1 MTFAQTPFHNIAYNK
16 IRCAAIFITRCIAV
30 RTFACVALRAKQYV
44 ATYLFYIGVLFTLL
58 YPMGAMGQTFG
69 WSWIKACGQKGEGQ
83 QWFRRTYTHLGS
95 VHDATLRVAT
105 TGYVKVYVNGRQV
118 TTDLITPF
126 RPTNS
131 NEAVA
136 LTYHVAPFL
145 RPDSVHIAVWY
156 APVPQAADSC
166 QLAVNFF
173 GEDVDGQRFG
183 FQSDDTWLCRP
194 APAWYEADGDVVVE
208 GYDGRAMQPEW
219 TFGDTDWALW
229 QPAKVVN
236 DAKCRLVDEANSR
249 ERLRLK
255 RVYVASLCKSTS
267 ADNQYLTAN
276 NQFLCANNLP
286 LNASNQP
293 SGVSNL
299 TSNQPLSANNQP
311 SNISVLANNLASNQC
326 NKIICRRVKAGNER
340 VTAVFPQP
348 FFGFVRITFRGA
360 RRGERVAT
368 DNGLAYIC
376 SNQIDEQLFG
386 RFLPRVQNIFSIL
399 GDRRFQASQVLY
411 VEGLELSS
419 YLLLP
424 WMNF

>member
-16 IRCAAIFITRCIAV
+16 IRCAAIFITQCVAL

-44 ATYLFYIGVLFTLL
+44 ATYLIYIGVFFTLL
-58 YPMGAMGQTFG
+58 YPMGGMGQTFG
-69 WSWIKACGQKGEGQ
+69 WSWIKASGQKGEGQ

-95 VHDATLRVAT
+95 VYDATLRVAT

-118 TTDLITPF
+118 TTDPITPF

-156 APVPQAADSC
+156 APVPQAGDSC

-183 FQSDDTWLCRP
+183 FQSDDTWLCRL
-194 APAWYEADGDVVVE
+194 APAWYEADGDAVVE

-229 QPAKVVN
+229 QPAEVVN
-236 DAKCRLVDEANSR
+236 DAKCRLVVEADSR
-249 ERLRLK
+249 EHLRLK
-255 RVYVASLCKSTS
+255 RVYKASLCNSVS
-267 ADNQYLTAN
+267 PDNQYLTAN
-276 NQFLCANNLP
+276 DQSSSVNNQP

-293 SGVSNL
+293 LNANTMSLNASNL
-299 TSNQPLSANNQP
+299 ANNQ
-311 SNISVLANNLASNQC
+311 L

-386 RFLPRVQNIFSIL
+386 RFLPRVHNIFSIL
-399 GDRRFQASQVLY
+399 GDRRFQSSQVQY

>member
-16 IRCAAIFITRCIAV
+16 IRCAAIFIMQCVTL

-44 ATYLFYIGVLFTLL
+44 ATYLIYIGVLFALL
-58 YPMGAMGQTFG
+58 YPMGTMGQTFG
-69 WSWIKACGQKGEGQ
+69 WSWIKASGQMGEGQ

-95 VHDATLRVAT
+95 VYDATLRVAT

-126 RPTNS
+126 RPANS

-136 LTYHVAPFL
+136 LTYHVEPFL
-145 RPDSVHIAVWY
+145 RSDSVHIAVWY

-183 FQSDDTWLCRP
+183 FQSDETWLCRP
-194 APAWYEADGDVVVE
+194 APAWYEADGDALVE

-229 QPAKVVN
+229 QPAEVVN
-236 DAKCRLVDEANSR
+236 DAKCRLVVEADSR

-267 ADNQYLTAN
+267 ADNQYLTAH
-276 NQFLCANNLP
+276 NQFLCANNQL
-286 LNASNQP
+286 LC
-293 SGVSNL
+293 
-299 TSNQPLSANNQP
+299 ANNQR
-311 SNISVLANNLASNQC
+311 NQI
-326 NKIICRRVKAGNER
+326 NCRRVKAGNER

-386 RFLPRVQNIFSIL
+386 RFLPRVHNIFSIL
-399 GDRRFQASQVLY
+399 GDRRFQSSQVQY

>member
-16 IRCAAIFITRCIAV
+16 IRCAAIFITQCVAQRM
-30 RTFACVALRAKQYV
+30 FACVALRAKQYV
-44 ATYLFYIGVLFTLL
+44 ATYLIYIGMLFTLL

-69 WSWIKACGQKGEGQ
+69 WSWIKASGQKCEGQ

-95 VHDATLRVAT
+95 VYDATLRVAT

-118 TTDLITPF
+118 TTDPITPF

-173 GEDVDGQRFG
+173 GEDVGGQRFG

-194 APAWYEADGDVVVE
+194 APAWYEADGDAVVE

-229 QPAKVVN
+229 QPAEVVN
-236 DAKCRLVDEANSR
+236 DAKCRLVVEADSR

-255 RVYVASLCKSTS
+255 RVYKASLCNSVS
-267 ADNQYLTAN
+267 PDNQYLTAN
-276 NQFLCANNLP
+276 DQSSSVNNQPLNANTMS
-286 LNASNQP
+286 LNASN
-293 SGVSNL
+293 L
-299 TSNQPLSANNQP
+299 ANNQ
-311 SNISVLANNLASNQC
+311 L

-386 RFLPRVQNIFSIL
+386 RFLPRVHNIFSIL
-399 GDRRFQASQVLY
+399 GDRRFQSSQVQY

>member
-16 IRCAAIFITRCIAV
+16 IRCAAIFITQCVALRM
-30 RTFACVALRAKQYV
+30 FACVALRAKQYV
-44 ATYLFYIGVLFTLL
+44 ATYLIYIGMLFALL
-58 YPMGAMGQTFG
+58 YPMGAKGQTFG
-69 WSWIKACGQKGEGQ
+69 WSWIKASGQKGEGQ

-95 VHDATLRVAT
+95 VYDATLRVAT

-118 TTDLITPF
+118 TTDPITPF

-194 APAWYEADGDVVVE
+194 APAWYEADGDAVVE

-219 TFGDTDWALW
+219 TFGDTDWALR
-229 QPAKVVN
+229 QPAEVVN
-236 DAKCRLVDEANSR
+236 DAKCRLVVEADSR

-255 RVYVASLCKSTS
+255 RVYKASLCNSVS
-267 ADNQYLTAN
+267 PDNQYLTAN
-276 NQFLCANNLP
+276 DLSSSVNNQPLCANNQR
-286 LNASNQP
+286 NQI
-293 SGVSNL
+293 N
-299 TSNQPLSANNQP
+299 
-311 SNISVLANNLASNQC
+311 
-326 NKIICRRVKAGNER
+326 CRRVKAGNER

-386 RFLPRVQNIFSIL
+386 RFLPRVHNIFSIL
-399 GDRRFQASQVLY
+399 GDRRFQSSQVQY

>member
-16 IRCAAIFITRCIAV
+16 IRCAAIFIMQCVTL

-44 ATYLFYIGVLFTLL
+44 ATYLIYIGVLFALL
-58 YPMGAMGQTFG
+58 YPMGTMGQTFG
-69 WSWIKACGQKGEGQ
+69 WSWIKASGQMGEGQ

-95 VHDATLRVAT
+95 VYDATLRVAT

-126 RPTNS
+126 RPANS

-156 APVPQAADSC
+156 AHVPQADDSC

-183 FQSDDTWLCRP
+183 FQSDETWLCRP
-194 APAWYEADGDVVVE
+194 APAWYEADGDALVE

-229 QPAKVVN
+229 QPAEVVN
-236 DAKCRLVDEANSR
+236 DAKCRLVVEADSR

-267 ADNQYLTAN
+267 ADNQYLTAH
-276 NQFLCANNLP
+276 NQFLCANNQR
-286 LNASNQP
+286 NQI
-293 SGVSNL
+293 N
-299 TSNQPLSANNQP
+299 
-311 SNISVLANNLASNQC
+311 
-326 NKIICRRVKAGNER
+326 CRRVKAGNER

-386 RFLPRVQNIFSIL
+386 RFLPRVHNIFSIL
-399 GDRRFQASQVLY
+399 GDRRFQSSQVQY

>member
-16 IRCAAIFITRCIAV
+16 IRCAAILITQCAALRM
-30 RTFACVALRAKQYV
+30 FACVALRAKQYV
-44 ATYLFYIGVLFTLL
+44 ATYLIYIGMFFTLL

-69 WSWIKACGQKGEGQ
+69 WSWIKASGQKGEGQ

-95 VHDATLRVAT
+95 VYDATLRVAT

-118 TTDLITPF
+118 TTDPITPF

-156 APVPQAADSC
+156 APVPQASDSC

-183 FQSDDTWLCRP
+183 FQSDDTWLCRL
-194 APAWYEADGDVVVE
+194 APAWYEADGDAVVE

-229 QPAKVVN
+229 QPAEVVN
-236 DAKCRLVDEANSR
+236 DAKCRLVVEADSR

-255 RVYVASLCKSTS
+255 RVYKASLCNSVS
-267 ADNQYLTAN
+267 PDNQYLTAN
-276 NQFLCANNLP
+276 DRFSSVNNQLLCANN
-286 LNASNQP
+286 
-293 SGVSNL
+293 
-299 TSNQPLSANNQP
+299 
-311 SNISVLANNLASNQC
+311 QC
-326 NKIICRRVKAGNER
+326 NQINCRRVKAGNER

-360 RRGERVAT
+360 RRGERAAT

-386 RFLPRVQNIFSIL
+386 RFLPRVHNIFSIL
-399 GDRRFQASQVLY
+399 GDRRFQSLQVQY

>member
-16 IRCAAIFITRCIAV
+16 IRCAAIFIMQCVTL

-44 ATYLFYIGVLFTLL
+44 ATYLIYIGVLFALL
-58 YPMGAMGQTFG
+58 YPMGTMGQTFG
-69 WSWIKACGQKGEGQ
+69 WSWIKASGQMGEGQ

-95 VHDATLRVAT
+95 VYDATLRVAT

-126 RPTNS
+126 RPANS

-156 APVPQAADSC
+156 APVPQADDSC

-183 FQSDDTWLCRP
+183 FQSDETWLCRP
-194 APAWYEADGDVVVE
+194 APAWYEADGDALVE

-229 QPAKVVN
+229 QPAEVVN
-236 DAKCRLVDEANSR
+236 DAKCRLVVEADSR

-267 ADNQYLTAN
+267 ADNQYLTAH
-276 NQFLCANNLP
+276 NQFLCANNQL
-286 LNASNQP
+286 LC
-293 SGVSNL
+293 
-299 TSNQPLSANNQP
+299 ANNQR
-311 SNISVLANNLASNQC
+311 NQI
-326 NKIICRRVKAGNER
+326 NCRRVKAGNER

-360 RRGERVAT
+360 HQGERVAT

-386 RFLPRVQNIFSIL
+386 RFLPRVHNIFSIL
-399 GDRRFQASQVLY
+399 GDRRFQSSQVQY

>member
-16 IRCAAIFITRCIAV
+16 IRCTAIFITQCVALRM
-30 RTFACVALRAKQYV
+30 FACVALRAKQYV
-44 ATYLFYIGVLFTLL
+44 TTYLIYIGVLFALL

-69 WSWIKACGQKGEGQ
+69 WSWIKACGQKGEGL

-95 VHDATLRVAT
+95 VYDATLRVAT

-118 TTDLITPF
+118 TTDPITPF

-156 APVPQAADSC
+156 APVPQAGDSC

-194 APAWYEADGDVVVE
+194 APAWYEADGDAVVE

-229 QPAKVVN
+229 QPAEVVN
-236 DAKCRLVDEANSR
+236 DAKCRFVVEANSR

-255 RVYVASLCKSTS
+255 RVYVASLCKNTS

-276 NQFLCANNLP
+276 NQFLCANNQL
-286 LNASNQP
+286 LC
-293 SGVSNL
+293 
-299 TSNQPLSANNQP
+299 ANNQR
-311 SNISVLANNLASNQC
+311 NQI
-326 NKIICRRVKAGNER
+326 NCRRVKAGNER
-340 VTAVFPQP
+340 VTAVFSALCVSL
-348 FFGFVRITFRGA
+348 FVVPVGA
-360 RRGERVAT
+360 NV
-368 DNGLAYIC
+368 
-376 SNQIDEQLFG
+376 S
-386 RFLPRVQNIFSIL
+386 
-399 GDRRFQASQVLY
+399 
-411 VEGLELSS
+411 
-419 YLLLP
+419 LLI
-424 WMNF
+424 MV

>member
-16 IRCAAIFITRCIAV
+16 IRCAAIFITQCV
-30 RTFACVALRAKQYV
+30 TLRTFACVALRAKQYV
-44 ATYLFYIGVLFTLL
+44 ATYLIYIGVLFALL
-58 YPMGAMGQTFG
+58 YPMGAKGQTFG
-69 WSWIKACGQKGEGQ
+69 WSWIKASGQKGEGQ

-95 VHDATLRVAT
+95 VYDATLRVAT

-118 TTDLITPF
+118 TTDPITPF

-156 APVPQAADSC
+156 APVPQAGDSC

-194 APAWYEADGDVVVE
+194 APAWYEADGDAVVE

-229 QPAKVVN
+229 QPAEVVN
-236 DAKCRLVDEANSR
+236 DAKCRLVVEADSR

-267 ADNQYLTAN
+267 ADNQYLTVN
-276 NQFLCANNLP
+276 NQFLCANNQR
-286 LNASNQP
+286 NQ
-293 SGVSNL
+293 
-299 TSNQPLSANNQP
+299 
-311 SNISVLANNLASNQC
+311 IY
-326 NKIICRRVKAGNER
+326 CRRVKAGNER

-360 RRGERVAT
+360 RRGERVAI

-386 RFLPRVQNIFSIL
+386 RFLPRVHNIFSIV
-399 GDRRFQASQVLY
+399 GDRRFQSSQVQY

-419 YLLLP
+419 YQPLP

>member
-16 IRCAAIFITRCIAV
+16 IRCAAIFITQCVALRM
-30 RTFACVALRAKQYV
+30 FACVALRAKQYV
-44 ATYLFYIGVLFTLL
+44 ATYLIYIGMLFALL
-58 YPMGAMGQTFG
+58 YPMGAKGQTFG
-69 WSWIKACGQKGEGQ
+69 CSWIKASGQKGEGQ

-95 VHDATLRVAT
+95 VYDATLRVAT

-118 TTDLITPF
+118 TTDPITPF
-126 RPTNS
+126 RLTNS

-194 APAWYEADGDVVVE
+194 APAWYEADGDAVVE

-229 QPAKVVN
+229 QPAEVVN
-236 DAKCRLVDEANSR
+236 DAKCRLVVEADSR

-255 RVYVASLCKSTS
+255 RVYKASLCNSVS
-267 ADNQYLTAN
+267 PDNQYLTAN
-276 NQFLCANNLP
+276 DLSSSVNNQPLCANNQR
-286 LNASNQP
+286 NQI
-293 SGVSNL
+293 N
-299 TSNQPLSANNQP
+299 
-311 SNISVLANNLASNQC
+311 
-326 NKIICRRVKAGNER
+326 CRRVKAGNER

-386 RFLPRVQNIFSIL
+386 RFLPRVHNIFSIL
-399 GDRRFQASQVLY
+399 GDRRFQSSQVQY

>member
-16 IRCAAIFITRCIAV
+16 IRCAAIFIMQCVTL

-44 ATYLFYIGVLFTLL
+44 ATYLIYIGVLFALL
-58 YPMGAMGQTFG
+58 YPMGTMGQTFG
-69 WSWIKACGQKGEGQ
+69 WSWIKASGQMGEGQ

-95 VHDATLRVAT
+95 VYDATLRVAT

-126 RPTNS
+126 RPANS

-194 APAWYEADGDVVVE
+194 APAWYEADGDAVVE

-229 QPAKVVN
+229 QPVEVVN
-236 DAKCRLVDEANSR
+236 DAKCRLVVEANSR

-267 ADNQYLTAN
+267 ADNQYLTEN
-276 NQFLCANNLP
+276 DQFLCANNQL
-286 LNASNQP
+286 LC
-293 SGVSNL
+293 
-299 TSNQPLSANNQP
+299 ANNQH
-311 SNISVLANNLASNQC
+311 NQIS
-326 NKIICRRVKAGNER
+326 CRRVKAGNDR

-360 RRGERVAT
+360 HQGERVAT

-386 RFLPRVQNIFSIL
+386 RFLPRVHNIFSIL
-399 GDRRFQASQVLY
+399 GDRRFQSSQVQY

>member
-16 IRCAAIFITRCIAV
+16 IRCAAILITQCVAL

-44 ATYLFYIGVLFTLL
+44 AIYLIYIGMFFTLL

-69 WSWIKACGQKGEGQ
+69 WSWIKASGQKGEGQ

-95 VHDATLRVAT
+95 VYDATLRVAT

-118 TTDLITPF
+118 TTDPITPF

-156 APVPQAADSC
+156 APVPQAGDSC

-194 APAWYEADGDVVVE
+194 APAWYEADGDAVVE

-229 QPAKVVN
+229 QPAEVVN
-236 DAKCRLVDEANSR
+236 DAKCRLVVEADSR

-255 RVYVASLCKSTS
+255 RVYKASLCNSVS
-267 ADNQYLTAN
+267 PDNQYLTAN
-276 NQFLCANNLP
+276 DQSSSVNNQPLNANTMS
-286 LNASNQP
+286 LNASN
-293 SGVSNL
+293 L
-299 TSNQPLSANNQP
+299 ANNQ
-311 SNISVLANNLASNQC
+311 L

-386 RFLPRVQNIFSIL
+386 RFLPRVHNIFSIV
-399 GDRRFQASQVLY
+399 GDRRFQSSQVQS

>member
-16 IRCAAIFITRCIAV
+16 IRCAAIFIMQCVTL

-44 ATYLFYIGVLFTLL
+44 ATYLIYIGVLFALL
-58 YPMGAMGQTFG
+58 YPMGTMGQTFG
-69 WSWIKACGQKGEGQ
+69 WSWIKASGQMGEGQ

-95 VHDATLRVAT
+95 VYDATLRVAT

-126 RPTNS
+126 RPANS

-183 FQSDDTWLCRP
+183 FQSDETWLYRP
-194 APAWYEADGDVVVE
+194 APAWYEADGDALVE

-219 TFGDTDWALW
+219 TFGDTDWSLW
-229 QPAKVVN
+229 QPAEVVN
-236 DAKCRLVDEANSR
+236 DAKCRLVVEADSR

-267 ADNQYLTAN
+267 ADNQYLTAH
-276 NQFLCANNLP
+276 NQFLCANNQL
-286 LNASNQP
+286 LC
-293 SGVSNL
+293 
-299 TSNQPLSANNQP
+299 ANNQR
-311 SNISVLANNLASNQC
+311 NQI
-326 NKIICRRVKAGNER
+326 NCRRVKAGNER

-386 RFLPRVQNIFSIL
+386 RFLPRVHNIFSIL
-399 GDRRFQASQVLY
+399 GDRRFQSSQVQY

>member
-16 IRCAAIFITRCIAV
+16 IRCAAIFITQCVAL
-30 RTFACVALRAKQYV
+30 RTFACVPLRAKQYV
-44 ATYLFYIGVLFTLL
+44 ATYLIYIGMFLTLL

-69 WSWIKACGQKGEGQ
+69 WSWIKASGQKGEGQ

-95 VHDATLRVAT
+95 VYDATLRVAT

-118 TTDLITPF
+118 TTDPITPF

-194 APAWYEADGDVVVE
+194 APAWYEADGDTVVE

-229 QPAKVVN
+229 QPAEVVN
-236 DAKCRLVDEANSR
+236 DAKCRLVVEANSR

-255 RVYVASLCKSTS
+255 RVYKASLCNSVS
-267 ADNQYLTAN
+267 PDNQYLTAN
-276 NQFLCANNLP
+276 DLSSSVNNQPLCANNQR
-286 LNASNQP
+286 NQI
-293 SGVSNL
+293 N
-299 TSNQPLSANNQP
+299 
-311 SNISVLANNLASNQC
+311 
-326 NKIICRRVKAGNER
+326 CRRVKAGNER
-340 VTAVFPQP
+340 VTAVFSQP

-360 RRGERVAT
+360 RRGECVAT

-386 RFLPRVQNIFSIL
+386 RFLPRVHNIFSIL
-399 GDRRFQASQVLY
+399 GDRRFQSSQVQY

>member
-16 IRCAAIFITRCIAV
+16 IRCAAIFITQCV
-30 RTFACVALRAKQYV
+30 TLRTFACVALRAKQYV
-44 ATYLFYIGVLFTLL
+44 ATYLIYIGVLFALL
-58 YPMGAMGQTFG
+58 YPMGAKGQTFG
-69 WSWIKACGQKGEGQ
+69 WSWIKASGQKGEGQ

-95 VHDATLRVAT
+95 VYDATLRVAT

-118 TTDLITPF
+118 TTDPITPF

-156 APVPQAADSC
+156 APVPQAGDSC

-194 APAWYEADGDVVVE
+194 APAWYEADGDAVVE

-229 QPAKVVN
+229 QPAEVVN
-236 DAKCRLVDEANSR
+236 DAKCRLVVEANSR

-255 RVYVASLCKSTS
+255 RVYVASLCNSVS
-267 ADNQYLTAN
+267 PDNQYLTAN
-276 NQFLCANNLP
+276 DQSSSVNNQPLNANTMS
-286 LNASNQP
+286 LNASN
-293 SGVSNL
+293 L
-299 TSNQPLSANNQP
+299 ANNQ
-311 SNISVLANNLASNQC
+311 L

-376 SNQIDEQLFG
+376 SNHIDEQLFG
-386 RFLPRVQNIFSIL
+386 RFLPRVHNIFSIL
-399 GDRRFQASQVLY
+399 GDRRFQSSQVQY

>member
-16 IRCAAIFITRCIAV
+16 IRCAAIFITQCVALRM
-30 RTFACVALRAKQYV
+30 FACVALRAKQYV
-44 ATYLFYIGVLFTLL
+44 ATYLIYIGMLFTLL

-69 WSWIKACGQKGEGQ
+69 WSWIKASGQKGEGQ

-95 VHDATLRVAT
+95 VYDATLRVAT

-118 TTDLITPF
+118 TTDPITPF

-145 RPDSVHIAVWY
+145 RSDSVHIAVWY

-194 APAWYEADGDVVVE
+194 APAWYEADGDAVVE

-229 QPAKVVN
+229 QPAEVVN
-236 DAKCRLVDEANSR
+236 DAKCRLVVEADSR

-255 RVYVASLCKSTS
+255 RVYVASLCNSVS
-267 ADNQYLTAN
+267 PDNQYLTAN
-276 NQFLCANNLP
+276 DQFSSVNNQP

-293 SGVSNL
+293 LNANTMSLNASNL
-299 TSNQPLSANNQP
+299 ANNQ
-311 SNISVLANNLASNQC
+311 L

-386 RFLPRVQNIFSIL
+386 RFLPRVHNIFSIL
-399 GDRRFQASQVLY
+399 GDRRFQSLQVQY

>member
-16 IRCAAIFITRCIAV
+16 IRCAAILITQCVAL
-30 RTFACVALRAKQYV
+30 RTLACVALRAKQYV
-44 ATYLFYIGVLFTLL
+44 ATYLIYIGVFFTLL
-58 YPMGAMGQTFG
+58 YPMGGMGQTFG
-69 WSWIKACGQKGEGQ
+69 WSWIKASGQKGEGQ

-95 VHDATLRVAT
+95 VYDATLRVAT

-118 TTDLITPF
+118 TTDPITPF

-131 NEAVA
+131 NEAVV

-156 APVPQAADSC
+156 APVPQAADGC

-194 APAWYEADGDVVVE
+194 APAWYEADGDAVVE

-229 QPAKVVN
+229 QPAEVVN
-236 DAKCRLVDEANSR
+236 DAKCRLVVEADSR

-255 RVYVASLCKSTS
+255 RVYKASLCNSVS
-267 ADNQYLTAN
+267 PDNQYLTAN
-276 NQFLCANNLP
+276 DQSSSVNNQP

-293 SGVSNL
+293 LNANTMSLNASNL
-299 TSNQPLSANNQP
+299 ANNQ
-311 SNISVLANNLASNQC
+311 L

-386 RFLPRVQNIFSIL
+386 RFLPRVHNIFSIL
-399 GDRRFQASQVLY
+399 GDRRFQSSQVQY

>member
-16 IRCAAIFITRCIAV
+16 IRCAAILITQCAALRM
-30 RTFACVALRAKQYV
+30 FACVALRAKQYV
-44 ATYLFYIGVLFTLL
+44 ATYLIYIGMFFTLL

-69 WSWIKACGQKGEGQ
+69 WSWIKASGQKGEGQ

-95 VHDATLRVAT
+95 VYDATLRVAT

-118 TTDLITPF
+118 TTDPITPF

-156 APVPQAADSC
+156 APVPQASDSC

-194 APAWYEADGDVVVE
+194 APAWYDADGDAVVE

-229 QPAKVVN
+229 QPAEVVN
-236 DAKCRLVDEANSR
+236 DAKCRLVVEADSR

-255 RVYVASLCKSTS
+255 RVYKASLCNSVS
-267 ADNQYLTAN
+267 PDNQYLTAN
-276 NQFLCANNLP
+276 DQSSSVNNQP

-293 SGVSNL
+293 LNANTMSLNASNL
-299 TSNQPLSANNQP
+299 ANNQ
-311 SNISVLANNLASNQC
+311 L
-326 NKIICRRVKAGNER
+326 NKINCRRVKAGNER

-386 RFLPRVQNIFSIL
+386 RFLPRVHNIFSIL
-399 GDRRFQASQVLY
+399 GDRRFQSSQVQY

>member
-16 IRCAAIFITRCIAV
+16 IRCAAIFIMQCVTL
-30 RTFACVALRAKQYV
+30 RTFVCVALRATQYV
-44 ATYLFYIGVLFTLL
+44 ATYLIYIGVLFALL
-58 YPMGAMGQTFG
+58 YPMGTMGQTFG
-69 WSWIKACGQKGEGQ
+69 WSWIKASGQMGEGQ

-95 VHDATLRVAT
+95 VYDATLRVAT

-126 RPTNS
+126 RPANS

-183 FQSDDTWLCRP
+183 FQSDETWLCRP
-194 APAWYEADGDVVVE
+194 APAWYEADGDALVE

-229 QPAKVVN
+229 QPAEVVN
-236 DAKCRLVDEANSR
+236 DAKCRLVVEADSR

-267 ADNQYLTAN
+267 ADNQYLTAH
-276 NQFLCANNLP
+276 NQFLCANNQL
-286 LNASNQP
+286 LC
-293 SGVSNL
+293 
-299 TSNQPLSANNQP
+299 ANNQR
-311 SNISVLANNLASNQC
+311 NQI
-326 NKIICRRVKAGNER
+326 NCRRVKAGNER

-368 DNGLAYIC
+368 DNSLAYIC

-386 RFLPRVQNIFSIL
+386 RFLPRVHNIFSIL
-399 GDRRFQASQVLY
+399 GDRRFQSSQVQY

>member
-1 MTFAQTPFHNIAYNK
+1 MTVAQTPFHNIAYNK
-16 IRCAAIFITRCIAV
+16 IRCAAIFITQCVALRM
-30 RTFACVALRAKQYV
+30 FACVALRAKQYV
-44 ATYLFYIGVLFTLL
+44 ATYLIYIGMLFTLL

-69 WSWIKACGQKGEGQ
+69 WSWIKASGQKGEGQ
-83 QWFRRTYTHLGS
+83 QWFRRTFTHLGS
-95 VHDATLRVAT
+95 VYDATLRVAT

-118 TTDLITPF
+118 TTDPITPF

-229 QPAKVVN
+229 QPAEVVN
-236 DAKCRLVDEANSR
+236 DAKCRLVVEANSR

-255 RVYVASLCKSTS
+255 RVYKASLCNSVS
-267 ADNQYLTAN
+267 PDNQYLTAN
-276 NQFLCANNLP
+276 DQSSSVNNQP

-293 SGVSNL
+293 LNANTMSLNASNL
-299 TSNQPLSANNQP
+299 ANNQ
-311 SNISVLANNLASNQC
+311 L

-386 RFLPRVQNIFSIL
+386 RFLPRVHNIFSIV
-399 GDRRFQASQVLY
+399 GDRRFQSSQVQS

>member
-16 IRCAAIFITRCIAV
+16 IRCAAIFITQCVALRM
-30 RTFACVALRAKQYV
+30 FACVALRAKQYV
-44 ATYLFYIGVLFTLL
+44 ATYLIYIGMLFALL
-58 YPMGAMGQTFG
+58 YPMGAKGQTFG
-69 WSWIKACGQKGEGQ
+69 WSWIKASGQKGEGQ

-95 VHDATLRVAT
+95 VYDATLRVAT

-118 TTDLITPF
+118 TTDPITPF
-126 RPTNS
+126 RLTNS

-194 APAWYEADGDVVVE
+194 APAWYEADGDAVVE

-229 QPAKVVN
+229 QPAEVVN
-236 DAKCRLVDEANSR
+236 DAKCRLVVEADSR

-255 RVYVASLCKSTS
+255 RVYKASLCNSVS
-267 ADNQYLTAN
+267 PDNQYLTAN
-276 NQFLCANNLP
+276 DLSSSVNNQPLCANNQR
-286 LNASNQP
+286 NQI
-293 SGVSNL
+293 N
-299 TSNQPLSANNQP
+299 
-311 SNISVLANNLASNQC
+311 
-326 NKIICRRVKAGNER
+326 CRRVKAGNER

-386 RFLPRVQNIFSIL
+386 RFLPRVHNIFSIL
-399 GDRRFQASQVLY
+399 GDRRFQSSQVQY

>member
-1 MTFAQTPFHNIAYNK
+1 MTVAQTPFHNIAYNK
-16 IRCAAIFITRCIAV
+16 IRCAAILITQCVAL

-44 ATYLFYIGVLFTLL
+44 ATYLIYIGVLFTLL

-69 WSWIKACGQKGEGQ
+69 WSWIKASGQKGEGQ

-95 VHDATLRVAT
+95 VYDATLRVAT

-118 TTDLITPF
+118 TTDPITPF

-156 APVPQAADSC
+156 APVPQAGDSC

-183 FQSDDTWLCRP
+183 FQSDDTWLCRL
-194 APAWYEADGDVVVE
+194 APAWYEADGDAVVE

-229 QPAKVVN
+229 QPAEVVN
-236 DAKCRLVDEANSR
+236 DAKCRLVVEADSR

-255 RVYVASLCKSTS
+255 RVYKASLCNSVS
-267 ADNQYLTAN
+267 PDNQYLTAN
-276 NQFLCANNLP
+276 DRFSSVNNQLLCANN
-286 LNASNQP
+286 
-293 SGVSNL
+293 
-299 TSNQPLSANNQP
+299 
-311 SNISVLANNLASNQC
+311 QC
-326 NKIICRRVKAGNER
+326 NQINCRRVKAGNER

-386 RFLPRVQNIFSIL
+386 RFLPRVHNIFSIL
-399 GDRRFQASQVLY
+399 GDRRFQSSQVQY

>member
-16 IRCAAIFITRCIAV
+16 IRCAAILITQCVAL

-44 ATYLFYIGVLFTLL
+44 TTYLIYIGMFFTLL

-69 WSWIKACGQKGEGQ
+69 WSWIKASGQKGEGQ

-95 VHDATLRVAT
+95 VYDATLRVAT

-118 TTDLITPF
+118 TTDPITPF

-131 NEAVA
+131 NETVA

-156 APVPQAADSC
+156 APVPQAGDSC

-194 APAWYEADGDVVVE
+194 APAWYEADGDAVVE

-229 QPAKVVN
+229 QPAEVVN
-236 DAKCRLVDEANSR
+236 DAKCRLVVEADSR

-255 RVYVASLCKSTS
+255 RVYKASLCNSVS
-267 ADNQYLTAN
+267 PDNQYLTAN
-276 NQFLCANNLP
+276 DQASSVNNQPLNANTMS
-286 LNASNQP
+286 LNASN
-293 SGVSNL
+293 L
-299 TSNQPLSANNQP
+299 ANNQ
-311 SNISVLANNLASNQC
+311 L

-386 RFLPRVQNIFSIL
+386 RFLPRVHNIFSIL
-399 GDRRFQASQVLY
+399 GDRRFQSSQVQY

>member
-16 IRCAAIFITRCIAV
+16 IRCAAIFITQCVALRM
-30 RTFACVALRAKQYV
+30 FACVALRAKQYV
-44 ATYLFYIGVLFTLL
+44 ATYLIYIGMLFALL
-58 YPMGAMGQTFG
+58 YPMGAKGQTFG
-69 WSWIKACGQKGEGQ
+69 WSWIKASGQKGEGQ

-95 VHDATLRVAT
+95 VYDATLRVAT

-118 TTDLITPF
+118 TTDPITPF

-194 APAWYEADGDVVVE
+194 APAWYEADGDAVVE

-229 QPAKVVN
+229 QPAEVVN
-236 DAKCRLVDEANSR
+236 DAKCRLVVEADSR

-255 RVYVASLCKSTS
+255 RVYKASLCNSVS
-267 ADNQYLTAN
+267 PDNQYLTAN
-276 NQFLCANNLP
+276 DLSSSVNNQPLCANNQR
-286 LNASNQP
+286 NQI
-293 SGVSNL
+293 N
-299 TSNQPLSANNQP
+299 
-311 SNISVLANNLASNQC
+311 
-326 NKIICRRVKAGNER
+326 CRRVKAGNER

-348 FFGFVRITFRGA
+348 LFGFVRITFRGA

-386 RFLPRVQNIFSIL
+386 RFLPRVHNIFSIL
-399 GDRRFQASQVLY
+399 GDRRFQSSQVQY

>member
-16 IRCAAIFITRCIAV
+16 IRCAAILITQCVALRMFV
-30 RTFACVALRAKQYV
+30 CVALRAKQYV
-44 ATYLFYIGVLFTLL
+44 ATYLIYIGMLFTLL

-69 WSWIKACGQKGEGQ
+69 WSWIKASGQKGEGQ

-95 VHDATLRVAT
+95 VYDATLRVAT

-118 TTDLITPF
+118 TTDPITPF

-156 APVPQAADSC
+156 APVPQAGDSC

-194 APAWYEADGDVVVE
+194 APAWYEADGDAVVE

-229 QPAKVVN
+229 QPAEVVN
-236 DAKCRLVDEANSR
+236 DAKCRLVVEANSR

-255 RVYVASLCKSTS
+255 RVYKASLCNSVS
-267 ADNQYLTAN
+267 PDNQYLTAN
-276 NQFLCANNLP
+276 DQSSSVNNQP

-293 SGVSNL
+293 LNANTMSLNASNL
-299 TSNQPLSANNQP
+299 ANNQ
-311 SNISVLANNLASNQC
+311 L

-386 RFLPRVQNIFSIL
+386 RFLPRVHNIFSIL
-399 GDRRFQASQVLY
+399 GDRRFQSSQVQY

>member
-16 IRCAAIFITRCIAV
+16 IRCAAIFIMQCVTL

-44 ATYLFYIGVLFTLL
+44 ATYLIYIGVLFALL
-58 YPMGAMGQTFG
+58 YPMGTMGQTFG
-69 WSWIKACGQKGEGQ
+69 WSWIKASGQMGEGQ

-95 VHDATLRVAT
+95 VYDATLRVAT

-183 FQSDDTWLCRP
+183 FQSDETWLCRP
-194 APAWYEADGDVVVE
+194 APAWYEADGDALVE

-229 QPAKVVN
+229 QPAEVVN
-236 DAKCRLVDEANSR
+236 DAKCRLVVEADSR

-267 ADNQYLTAN
+267 ADNQYLTEN
-276 NQFLCANNLP
+276 DQFLCANNQL
-286 LNASNQP
+286 LC
-293 SGVSNL
+293 
-299 TSNQPLSANNQP
+299 ANNQR
-311 SNISVLANNLASNQC
+311 NQI
-326 NKIICRRVKAGNER
+326 NCRRVKAGNER

-386 RFLPRVQNIFSIL
+386 RFLPRVHNIFSIL
-399 GDRRFQASQVLY
+399 GDRRFQSSQVQY

>member
-16 IRCAAIFITRCIAV
+16 IRCAAIFITQCVALRM
-30 RTFACVALRAKQYV
+30 FACVALRAKQYV
-44 ATYLFYIGVLFTLL
+44 ATYLIYIGMLFTLL

-69 WSWIKACGQKGEGQ
+69 WSWIKASGQKGEGQ

-95 VHDATLRVAT
+95 VYDATLRVAT

-118 TTDLITPF
+118 TTEPITPF

-156 APVPQAADSC
+156 APVPQAGDSC

-183 FQSDDTWLCRP
+183 FQSDDTWLCRL
-194 APAWYEADGDVVVE
+194 APAWYEADGDAVVE

-229 QPAKVVN
+229 QPAEVVN
-236 DAKCRLVDEANSR
+236 DAKCRLVVEANSR

-276 NQFLCANNLP
+276 DQSSSVNNQP

-293 SGVSNL
+293 LNANTMSLNASNL
-299 TSNQPLSANNQP
+299 ANNQ
-311 SNISVLANNLASNQC
+311 L

-386 RFLPRVQNIFSIL
+386 RFLPRIHNIFSIL
-399 GDRRFQASQVLY
+399 GDRRFQSSQVQY

>member
-16 IRCAAIFITRCIAV
+16 IRCAAIFIMQCVTL

-44 ATYLFYIGVLFTLL
+44 ATYLIYIGVLFALL
-58 YPMGAMGQTFG
+58 YPMGTMGQTFG
-69 WSWIKACGQKGEGQ
+69 WSWIKASGQMGEGQ

-95 VHDATLRVAT
+95 VYDATLRVAT

-126 RPTNS
+126 RPANS

-183 FQSDDTWLCRP
+183 FQSDETWLCRP
-194 APAWYEADGDVVVE
+194 APAWYEADGDALVE

-219 TFGDTDWALW
+219 TFGVTDWALW
-229 QPAKVVN
+229 QPAEVVN
-236 DAKCRLVDEANSR
+236 DAKCRLVVEADSR

-267 ADNQYLTAN
+267 ADNQYLTAH
-276 NQFLCANNLP
+276 NQFLCANNQL
-286 LNASNQP
+286 LC
-293 SGVSNL
+293 
-299 TSNQPLSANNQP
+299 ANNQR
-311 SNISVLANNLASNQC
+311 NQI
-326 NKIICRRVKAGNER
+326 NCRRVKAGNER

-386 RFLPRVQNIFSIL
+386 RFLPRVHNIFSIL
-399 GDRRFQASQVLY
+399 GDRRFQSSQVQY

>member
-16 IRCAAIFITRCIAV
+16 IRCAAIFITQ
-30 RTFACVALRAKQYV
+30 CVALRAKQYV
-44 ATYLFYIGVLFTLL
+44 ATYLIYIGMFFTLL

-69 WSWIKACGQKGEGQ
+69 WSWIKASGQKGEGQ

-95 VHDATLRVAT
+95 VYDATLRVAT

-118 TTDLITPF
+118 TTDPITPF

-194 APAWYEADGDVVVE
+194 APAWYEADGDAVVE

-229 QPAKVVN
+229 QPAEVVN
-236 DAKCRLVDEANSR
+236 DAKCRLVVEANSR

-255 RVYVASLCKSTS
+255 RVYKASLCNSVS
-267 ADNQYLTAN
+267 PDNQYLTAN
-276 NQFLCANNLP
+276 DQSSSVNNQPLNANTMS
-286 LNASNQP
+286 LNASN
-293 SGVSNL
+293 L
-299 TSNQPLSANNQP
+299 ANNQ
-311 SNISVLANNLASNQC
+311 L
-326 NKIICRRVKAGNER
+326 NKIYCRRVKAGNER
-340 VTAVFPQP
+340 MTAVFPQP

-386 RFLPRVQNIFSIL
+386 RFLPRVHNIFSIL
-399 GDRRFQASQVLY
+399 GDRRFQSSQVQY

>member
-16 IRCAAIFITRCIAV
+16 IRCAAIFIMQCVTL

-44 ATYLFYIGVLFTLL
+44 ATYLIYIGVLFALL
-58 YPMGAMGQTFG
+58 YPMGTMGQTFG
-69 WSWIKACGQKGEGQ
+69 WSWIKASGQMGEGQ

-95 VHDATLRVAT
+95 VYDATLRVAT

-126 RPTNS
+126 RPANS

-183 FQSDDTWLCRP
+183 FQSDETWLCRP
-194 APAWYEADGDVVVE
+194 APAWYEADGDALVE

-229 QPAKVVN
+229 QPAEVVN
-236 DAKCRLVDEANSR
+236 DAKCRLVVEADSR

-267 ADNQYLTAN
+267 ADNQYLTAH
-276 NQFLCANNLP
+276 NQFLCANNQL
-286 LNASNQP
+286 LC
-293 SGVSNL
+293 
-299 TSNQPLSANNQP
+299 ANNQR
-311 SNISVLANNLASNQC
+311 NQI
-326 NKIICRRVKAGNER
+326 NCRRVKAGNER

-348 FFGFVRITFRGA
+348 FWGFVRITFRGA

-386 RFLPRVQNIFSIL
+386 RFLPRVHNIFSIL
-399 GDRRFQASQVLY
+399 GDRRFQSSQVQN

>member
-16 IRCAAIFITRCIAV
+16 IRCAAIFITQCVAL

-44 ATYLFYIGVLFTLL
+44 ATYLIYIGVLFTLF

-69 WSWIKACGQKGEGQ
+69 WSWIKASGQKGEGQ

-95 VHDATLRVAT
+95 VYDATLRVAT

-118 TTDLITPF
+118 TTDPITPF

-136 LTYHVAPFL
+136 LTYHVASFL

-194 APAWYEADGDVVVE
+194 APAWYEADGDAVVE

-229 QPAKVVN
+229 QPAEVVN
-236 DAKCRLVDEANSR
+236 DAKCRLVVEANSR

-255 RVYVASLCKSTS
+255 RVYKASLCNSVS
-267 ADNQYLTAN
+267 PDNQYLTAN
-276 NQFLCANNLP
+276 DQSSSVNNQPLNANTMS
-286 LNASNQP
+286 LNASN
-293 SGVSNL
+293 L
-299 TSNQPLSANNQP
+299 ANNQ
-311 SNISVLANNLASNQC
+311 L

-386 RFLPRVQNIFSIL
+386 RFLPRVHNIFSIL
-399 GDRRFQASQVLY
+399 GDRRFQSSQVQY

>member
-16 IRCAAIFITRCIAV
+16 IRCAAIFITQCVALRM
-30 RTFACVALRAKQYV
+30 FACVALRAKQYV
-44 ATYLFYIGVLFTLL
+44 ATYLIYIGMLFTLL

-69 WSWIKACGQKGEGQ
+69 WSWIKASGQKGEGQ

-95 VHDATLRVAT
+95 VYDATLRVAT

-118 TTDLITPF
+118 ATDPITPF

-156 APVPQAADSC
+156 APVPQAGDSC

-183 FQSDDTWLCRP
+183 FHSDDTWLCRP
-194 APAWYEADGDVVVE
+194 APAWYEADGDAVVE

-229 QPAKVVN
+229 QPAEVVN
-236 DAKCRLVDEANSR
+236 DAKCRLVVEADSR

-255 RVYVASLCKSTS
+255 RVYKASLCNSVS
-267 ADNQYLTAN
+267 PDNQYLTAN
-276 NQFLCANNLP
+276 DLSSSVNNQPLCANNQR
-286 LNASNQP
+286 NQI
-293 SGVSNL
+293 N
-299 TSNQPLSANNQP
+299 
-311 SNISVLANNLASNQC
+311 
-326 NKIICRRVKAGNER
+326 CRRVKAGNER

-386 RFLPRVQNIFSIL
+386 RFLPRVHNIFSIL
-399 GDRRFQASQVLY
+399 GDRRFQSSQVQY

>member
-16 IRCAAIFITRCIAV
+16 IRCAAIFITQCVAL

-44 ATYLFYIGVLFTLL
+44 ATYLIYVGVLFTLF

-69 WSWIKACGQKGEGQ
+69 WSWIKASGQKGEGQ

-95 VHDATLRVAT
+95 VYDATLRVAT

-118 TTDLITPF
+118 TTDPITPF

-136 LTYHVAPFL
+136 LTYHVASFL

-194 APAWYEADGDVVVE
+194 APAWYEADGDAVVE

-229 QPAKVVN
+229 QPAEVVN
-236 DAKCRLVDEANSR
+236 DAKCRLVVEANSR

-255 RVYVASLCKSTS
+255 RVYKASLCNSVS
-267 ADNQYLTAN
+267 PDNQYLTAN
-276 NQFLCANNLP
+276 DQSSSVNNQPLNANTMS
-286 LNASNQP
+286 LNASN
-293 SGVSNL
+293 L
-299 TSNQPLSANNQP
+299 ANNQ
-311 SNISVLANNLASNQC
+311 L

-386 RFLPRVQNIFSIL
+386 RFLPRVHNIFSIL
-399 GDRRFQASQVLY
+399 GDRRFQSSQVQY

>member
-1 MTFAQTPFHNIAYNK
+1 MTFAQSPFHNIAYNK
-16 IRCAAIFITRCIAV
+16 IRCAAIFITQCVALRM
-30 RTFACVALRAKQYV
+30 FACVALRAKQYV
-44 ATYLFYIGVLFTLL
+44 ATYLIYIGMLFTLL

-69 WSWIKACGQKGEGQ
+69 WSWIKASGQKGEGQ

-95 VHDATLRVAT
+95 VYDATLRVAT

-118 TTDLITPF
+118 TTDPITPF

-156 APVPQAADSC
+156 APVPQAGDSC

-194 APAWYEADGDVVVE
+194 APAWYEADGDAVVE

-229 QPAKVVN
+229 QPAEVVN
-236 DAKCRLVDEANSR
+236 DAKCRLVVEADSR

-255 RVYVASLCKSTS
+255 RVYKTSLCNSVS
-267 ADNQYLTAN
+267 PDNQYLTAN
-276 NQFLCANNLP
+276 DQSSSVNNQP

-293 SGVSNL
+293 LNANTMSLNASNL
-299 TSNQPLSANNQP
+299 ANNQ
-311 SNISVLANNLASNQC
+311 L

-386 RFLPRVQNIFSIL
+386 RFLPRVHNIFSIV
-399 GDRRFQASQVLY
+399 GDRRFQSSQVQS

>member
-16 IRCAAIFITRCIAV
+16 IRCAAIFITQCV
-30 RTFACVALRAKQYV
+30 TLRTFACVALRAKQYV
-44 ATYLFYIGVLFTLL
+44 ATYLIYIGMLFTLL

-69 WSWIKACGQKGEGQ
+69 WSWIKASGQKGEGQ

-95 VHDATLRVAT
+95 VYDATLRVAT

-118 TTDLITPF
+118 TTDPITPF

-156 APVPQAADSC
+156 APVPQAGDSC

-194 APAWYEADGDVVVE
+194 APAWYEADGDAVVE

-229 QPAKVVN
+229 QPAEVVN
-236 DAKCRLVDEANSR
+236 DAKCRLVVEANSR

-276 NQFLCANNLP
+276 NQFLCANNQL
-286 LNASNQP
+286 LC
-293 SGVSNL
+293 
-299 TSNQPLSANNQP
+299 ANNQR
-311 SNISVLANNLASNQC
+311 NQI
-326 NKIICRRVKAGNER
+326 NFRRVKAGNER

-386 RFLPRVQNIFSIL
+386 RFLQRVHNIFSIL
-399 GDRRFQASQVLY
+399 GDRRFQSSQVQY

>member
-1 MTFAQTPFHNIAYNK
+1 MTFAQSPFHNIAYNK
-16 IRCAAIFITRCIAV
+16 IRCAAIFITQCIAL

-44 ATYLFYIGVLFTLL
+44 ATCLIYIGVFFTLL
-58 YPMGAMGQTFG
+58 YPMGGMGQTFG
-69 WSWIKACGQKGEGQ
+69 WSWIKASGQKGEGQ

-95 VHDATLRVAT
+95 VYDATLRVAT

-118 TTDLITPF
+118 TTDPITPF

-156 APVPQAADSC
+156 APVPQAGDSC

-194 APAWYEADGDVVVE
+194 APAWYEADGDAVVE

-229 QPAKVVN
+229 QPAEVVN
-236 DAKCRLVDEANSR
+236 DAKCRLVVEADSR

-255 RVYVASLCKSTS
+255 RVYKASLCNSVS
-267 ADNQYLTAN
+267 PDNQYLTAN
-276 NQFLCANNLP
+276 DQSSSVNNQP

-293 SGVSNL
+293 LNANTMSLNASNL
-299 TSNQPLSANNQP
+299 ANNQ
-311 SNISVLANNLASNQC
+311 L

-360 RRGERVAT
+360 HRGERVAT

-386 RFLPRVQNIFSIL
+386 RFLPHVHNIFSIL
-399 GDRRFQASQVLY
+399 GDRRFQSSQVQY

>member
-16 IRCAAIFITRCIAV
+16 IRCAAIFIMQCVTL

-44 ATYLFYIGVLFTLL
+44 ATYLIYIGVLFALL
-58 YPMGAMGQTFG
+58 YPMGTMGQTFG
-69 WSWIKACGQKGEGQ
+69 WSWIKASGQMGEGQ

-95 VHDATLRVAT
+95 VYDATLRVAT

-126 RPTNS
+126 RPANS

-183 FQSDDTWLCRP
+183 FQSDETWLCRP
-194 APAWYEADGDVVVE
+194 APAWYEADGDALVE

-219 TFGDTDWALW
+219 TFGDTDWSLW
-229 QPAKVVN
+229 QPAEVVN
-236 DAKCRLVDEANSR
+236 DTKCRLVVEADSR

-267 ADNQYLTAN
+267 ADNQYLTAH
-276 NQFLCANNLP
+276 NQFLCANNQR
-286 LNASNQP
+286 NQI
-293 SGVSNL
+293 N
-299 TSNQPLSANNQP
+299 
-311 SNISVLANNLASNQC
+311 
-326 NKIICRRVKAGNER
+326 CRRVKAGNER

-386 RFLPRVQNIFSIL
+386 RFLPRVHNIFSIL
-399 GDRRFQASQVLY
+399 GDRRFQSSQVQY